1 MNFHRVVKDNLAL
14 IINSNHSTLIQ
25 MRVSQKVFLDTP
37 DQVYIRRVMQR
48 SKMFDGFVDAL
59 IYAITFNVIKKIS
72 DKSES
77 KFANIAKGASLIDSK
92 RRKITS

>member
-1 MNFHRVVKDNLAL
+1 MVKDNLAL

-25 MRVSQKVFLDTP
+25 MRVSQKVFLDAP

-48 SKMFDGFVDAL
+48 SKIFDGFIDAL
-59 IYAITFNVIKKIS
+59 IYAITFNEIKKIW

-77 KFANIAKGASLIDSK
+77 KFANIAKNASLIDSK

>member
-25 MRVSQKVFLDTP
+25 MRVSQKVFLDAS

-48 SKMFDGFVDAL
+48 SKTFDGFIDAS
-59 IYAITFNVIKKIS
+59 IYAITFNVIKKI
-72 DKSES
+72 
-77 KFANIAKGASLIDSK
+77 
-92 RRKITS
+92 